1 MLTNSFTA
9 GLNVIFIII
18 IILRCQVNKVV
29 NIVLCRQFM

>member
-18 IILRCQVNKVV
+18 ILRCQENKVV

>member
-1 MLTNSFTA
+1 MLTNSSTA
-9 GLNVIFIII
+9 GLNVIFII